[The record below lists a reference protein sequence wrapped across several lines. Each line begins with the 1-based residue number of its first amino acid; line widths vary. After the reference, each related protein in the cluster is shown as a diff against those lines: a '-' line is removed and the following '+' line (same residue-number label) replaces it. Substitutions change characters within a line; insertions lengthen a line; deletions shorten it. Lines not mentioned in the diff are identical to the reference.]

1 MTLKTTALALALTA
15 VLAACASS
23 GSNTQSSS
31 SAPAP
36 AASST
41 SSTSTGTS
49 TTSSSTTAK
58 PAAGTTASSSA
69 STTSTANTGSG
80 SRGRNQFPFTDAT
93 QGPSASKF
101 AGVKLYFGKQKSPA
115 VARSLGEDR
124 TSVRTNSFNKT
135 PREACSI
142 ALASALIRFQD
153 AARRKGADAVINI
166 RSNYDNV
173 EFSSETNYECE
184 EGALMAGVALKGE
197 FVKLK

>member
-23 GSNTQSSS
+23 GSNTQSTS

-41 SSTSTGTS
+41 SSTSTSTS
-49 TTSSSTTAK
+49 ASSTAAK

-80 SRGRNQFPFTDAT
+80 NRGRNQFPVADAT